1 MSLAR
6 SHVRFALVHRLVWAS
21 LLTWVAPAALA
32 QDKRPWIDPPASQAA
47 SPTEPTVSGEP
58 SPPSG
63 SAAPSSGPRADP
75 VRPPQVPPPA
85 ASEGSSRAS
94 RPSQATRIETPAPP
108 SRSSRT
114 SPASVSPAAPV
125 PRVIRRVDV
134 PREQRPRIPV
144 ARAVP
149 SFDCRYART
158 SVERA
163 ICADPILAS
172 KDRQMAL
179 LYEQQG
185 GSRHGPVDEWQWRW
199 LAARN
204 ACVRAPSGALES
216 CIGRAY
222 DTRIAE
228 LSGARR

>member
-1 MSLAR
+1 MFLAR
-6 SHVRFALVHRLVWAS
+6 SDVRLSVGHRLAWAS
-21 LLTWVAPAALA
+21 LLVWMAPAALA

-58 SPPSG
+58 SP
-63 SAAPSSGPRADP
+63 SSGPRADP
-75 VRPPQVPPPA
+75 VHPPQVPPPA

-94 RPSQATRIETPAPP
+94 RPSQATRIETRAPS

-114 SPASVSPAAPV
+114 SPASVPPAAPV
-125 PRVIRRVDV
+125 PRVIRRADV
-134 PREQRPRIPV
+134 PREQRPSTPV

-179 LYEQQG
+179 LYEQRG

-216 CIGRAY
+216 CIGRVY
-222 DTRIAE
+222 DARIAE
-228 LSGARR
+228 LSGTRQ